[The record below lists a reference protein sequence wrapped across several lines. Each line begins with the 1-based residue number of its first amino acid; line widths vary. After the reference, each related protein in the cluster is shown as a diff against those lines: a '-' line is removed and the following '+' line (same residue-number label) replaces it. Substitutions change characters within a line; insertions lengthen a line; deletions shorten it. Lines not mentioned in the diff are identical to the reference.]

1 MMKGISFI
9 AGMAFGIA
17 ISTAAVTSC
26 YPDIPRRMMRDS
38 KRAFMM
44 GKKLFR

>member
-1 MMKGISFI
+1 MKGVSFMV
-9 AGMAFGIA
+9 GMAAGIA
-17 ISTAAVTSC
+17 VTAAAVTSC

-38 KRAFMM
+38 KRAFIM